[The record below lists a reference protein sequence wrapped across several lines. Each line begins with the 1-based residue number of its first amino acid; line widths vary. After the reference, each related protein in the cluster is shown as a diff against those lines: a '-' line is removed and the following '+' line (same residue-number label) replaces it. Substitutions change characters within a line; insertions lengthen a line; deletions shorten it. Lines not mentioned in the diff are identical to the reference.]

1 MSNDRTS
8 VILSCIVAHFQIEPP
23 ADLQFHFALGAMD
36 LDAALKAHA
45 PPPTADND
53 RILSRLT
60 HRFRGVEAIRRSSD
74 YLDVIEICGRIP
86 AYPGTFVEPNPA
98 NHASVSKRQWEDSVQ
113 EWRRH
118 LTLIATIARAARLR
132 NGAQAPFQ

>member
-1 MSNDRTS
+1 
-8 VILSCIVAHFQIEPP
+8 
-23 ADLQFHFALGAMD
+23 MD

-45 PPPTADND
+45 PLPTVDTD

-60 HRFRGVEAIRRSSD
+60 HRLRGVEAIQCSSD

-86 AYPGTFVEPNPA
+86 AYPGSFVEPNPA
-98 NHASVSKRQWEDSVQ
+98 NHAAISKRQWEDSVQ

-118 LTLIATIARAARLR
+118 LTFIATIARAARLR
-132 NGAQAPFQ
+132 NGTQALFQ

>member
-1 MSNDRTS
+1 
-8 VILSCIVAHFQIEPP
+8 
-23 ADLQFHFALGAMD
+23 MD

-45 PPPTADND
+45 PPPTAATD

-60 HRFRGVEAIRRSSD
+60 HRLRGVEAIRRSSD

-98 NHASVSKRQWEDSVQ
+98 NHAAVSKRQWEDSVQ

-132 NGAQAPFQ
+132 NGAQATFR